1 MKKQSESEHVWD
13 EGRLLT
19 AVMPICGD
27 EAEPSSPPPPPPP
40 APAQPAPEA
49 QKEQGGG
56 GGRTAVAEAPKPAK
70 PNAPVDQLPPFK
82 VLLHNDDVNSVEH
95 VVISLIELFS
105 MNQRKAVDVTIE
117 AHESG
122 LALVMV
128 THKERAELAE
138 EQLRSK
144 GLTATIEPA

>member
-1 MKKQSESEHVWD
+1 MKKQSEAERGLD
-13 EGRLLT
+13 EGSSI
-19 AVMPICGD
+19 AGVMPMCGD
-27 EAEPSSPPPPPPP
+27 EAEPSSPPPPP

-49 QKEQGGG
+49 QKEQGG

>member
-1 MKKQSESEHVWD
+1 MKKKQSEAERSWKVC
-13 EGRLLT
+13 GASVIT
-19 AVMPICGD
+19 APIGGD
-27 EAEPSSPPPPPPP
+27 EANPAPPPPP
-40 APAQPAPEA
+40 AAPASEA
-49 QKEQGGG
+49 QKEPANTG

-95 VVISLIELFS
+95 VVVSLIELFS

-128 THKERAELAE
+128 THKERAELAQ